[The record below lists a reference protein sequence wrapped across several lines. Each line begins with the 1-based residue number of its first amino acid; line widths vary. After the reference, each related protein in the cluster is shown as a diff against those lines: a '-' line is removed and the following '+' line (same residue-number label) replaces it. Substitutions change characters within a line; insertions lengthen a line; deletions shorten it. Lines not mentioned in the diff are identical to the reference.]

1 MIHVKKSVKY
11 YINERSL
18 TFSEN
23 DLDDPQ
29 RVAVSLVSGTVI
41 MVRVPGV
48 IDYASDGNFERWT
61 LKGYSTKLVN
71 NALHYVY
78 ARLSRTDRTALVV
91 FSLKNYNIDGSIT
104 TVTGKDES
112 GNDVTETTDPSTDYF
127 YIKIGEL
134 TATDGKS
141 ERELTYDSGLL
152 GTEQGNEESSPLN
165 EMWELSKLSTPWL
178 IRAKQWLYSFTVK
191 GFITLIGGLVFRKG
205 EEEKSVND
213 IKRSGDSDTDVPVS
227 DDTLPTTRYVSDRIG
242 ELDGKFLRKD
252 QDDRTEHSLEVG
264 GDVSVEGGV
273 SSEKGFRAGTYVPGA
288 TGAACYQD
296 EQGAWHI
303 ETDHLKVRRKFTASE
318 VEIQTTHHVGGQQ
331 MLSAASMTVDY
342 VYDAGSFFRCY
353 FLKKDTDGTVVGNE
367 WKPMD
372 QAFCNTFNIEVQPDG
387 SVGNHYLWRRVEA
400 TSNETEDDAEQRVFG
415 ETVISTADY
424 HFVDLS
430 RSLCAAGS
438 DVPKVG
444 DRIVHLGYQG
454 TDDPDRQNAIV
465 IAGAGAGSPYIYQ
478 FTGIGTVPFE
488 LPEPETRIKPGDNR
502 FSGMMEIKA
511 GSTGIKNLSDFPDEL
526 YKSVVV
532 GASNLLMNSGFVG
545 NYKSEMLNDSYTVEL
560 NSELYSNPLKFWD
573 GDASILDE
581 SESISGKCA
590 EIGKISQHV
599 TLIDGESYVV
609 SFKAKGVDVCVSC
622 GSYNICQSLT
632 DEYQRYVFRFSHDGD
647 NVFSVYGSAKICDL
661 KLERGTIATDWSEN
675 PNDSDKS
682 LAEIQSL
689 SYIKDSIING
699 STDII
704 GGLILTSMI
713 KLGNYKD
720 GLMQTVNAGISGI
733 YNEDS
738 DVAYWAGGSFEN
750 AVYAVLKYAEN
761 PSYQPSEEEL
771 ADMAKFVCTHGGRA
785 ILNDVIL
792 RGYIYA
798 LGGYFKG
805 EINAEKGIFRNVS
818 SPNGNFRIDEDGL
831 VEFLGGNIGS
841 FIVDGRYMGIK
852 ADGETSLGYQSVMAL
867 LASCITFN
875 GTDIRAAIGSSVRPP
890 STGVTALGEFKYTE
904 SRILPNYGLLFDI
917 ANSSTGNYAFCGKGN
932 GVLGGMIC
940 GYGVQYIE
948 TSPNTV
954 HIIGSL
960 DKGNNI
966 VVKVSGINSGLG
978 LPNLSVV
985 RKALDI
991 KDGDF
996 CVPLNIVSQGTINIY
1011 GKNSTVDGMDS
1022 EEYPTYTTSG
1032 MSAGGRIVYLIYTKG
1047 EYSAYNA

>member
-112 GNDVTETTDPSTDYF
+112 GNDITETTDPSTDYF

-318 VEIQTTHHVGGQQ
+318 VEIQTTHHVGGQL

-353 FLKKDTDGTVVGNE
+353 FLKKDTDGTVVRNE

-387 SVGNHYLWRRVEA
+387 SIGNHYLWRRVEA
-400 TSNETEDDAEQRVFG
+400 TSNETEDDSEQRVFG
-415 ETVISTADY
+415 KTVISTADY

-438 DVPKVG
+438 DVPKAG

-511 GSTGIKNLSDFPDEL
+511 GSTGWQNFDGLPKEIEEAKELAKEAKSDFDNLE
-526 YKSVVV
+526 YGKN
-532 GASNLLMNSGFVG
+532 NLLRNSGFTGDYVTASLAG
-545 NYKSEMLNDSYTVEL
+545 STSLKESSEMFSPSLKYWEADDAVAQDSEV
-560 NSELYSNPLKFWD
+560 
-573 GDASILDE
+573 
-581 SESISGKCA
+581 SESGKEVRIVSGGSIVQPLFFKMISG
-590 EIGKISQHV
+590 ER
-599 TLIDGESYVV
+599 YVV
-609 SFKAKGVDVCVSC
+609 SFRAAGGSVTVSVGGYEKTFGLSGEWSAYVDKFTAETSD
-622 GSYNICQSLT
+622 S
-632 DEYQRYVFRFSHDGD
+632 
-647 NVFSVYGSAKICDL
+647 VFSLYASGDCTLCEIQ
-661 KLERGTIATDWSEN
+661 LERGTVRSAWGLSPLDNRSELAKYDSLTYLSNLLKATTTIMGGVVN
-675 PNDSDKS
+675 TGYINMGNLNDNGE
-682 LAEIQSL
+682 LAE
-689 SYIKDSIING
+689 
-699 STDII
+699 T
-704 GGLILTSMI
+704 T
-713 KLGNYKD
+713 
-720 GLMQTVNAGISGI
+720 AGVSGI
-733 YNEDS
+733 YNDES
-738 DVAYWAGGSFEN
+738 SVAYFAGGNLEK
-750 AVYAVLKYAEN
+750 AIYTVATYIDN
-761 PSYQPSEEEL
+761 PNYTPTQEEL
-771 ADMAKFVCTHGGRA
+771 NNMAKFVVTHGGRA
-785 ILNDVIL
+785 ILNDIIL

-805 EINAEKGIFRNVS
+805 EINAEKGVFKNVT
-818 SPNGNFRIDEDGL
+818 SPNGNFEIDDDGNVSIVGTFETSIGNKRIRIDAENQEIVLYDELGRKTAKMSYLGDVGESWTYGMIELMRYVGDSETVTFYTQMLPNGIIIEDNTESQRIRSSYTPEGVSVTTLSGTKKEYGAGVQKKYSDATTWDWESFVNAGVFKSGTANGL
-831 VEFLGGNIGS
+831 STTISINAGDTTHTFTFTGGILTNHKSEYTGGGN
-841 FIVDGRYMGIK
+841 
-852 ADGETSLGYQSVMAL
+852 
-867 LASCITFN
+867 
-875 GTDIRAAIGSSVRPP
+875 
-890 STGVTALGEFKYTE
+890 
-904 SRILPNYGLLFDI
+904 
-917 ANSSTGNYAFCGKGN
+917 
-932 GVLGGMIC
+932 
-940 GYGVQYIE
+940 
-948 TSPNTV
+948 
-954 HIIGSL
+954 
-960 DKGNNI
+960 
-966 VVKVSGINSGLG
+966 
-978 LPNLSVV
+978 
-985 RKALDI
+985 
-991 KDGDF
+991 
-996 CVPLNIVSQGTINIY
+996 
-1011 GKNSTVDGMDS
+1011 
-1022 EEYPTYTTSG
+1022 
-1032 MSAGGRIVYLIYTKG
+1032 
-1047 EYSAYNA
+1047 